1 MANKFDPNTGQPLKP
16 VDVKRTV
23 YDKDTGEPHVCEP
36 VDAPE
41 LIKSGHYVAE
51 KGDKA
56 EKPEKP
62 VADMNKKEI
71 MKKLKSL
78 DIDFDKKAN
87 TEDLRALIPTQE

>member
-16 VDVKRTV
+16 ADVKRTV
-23 YDKDTGEPHVCEP
+23 YDKDSGEQHVCEP

-41 LIKSGHYVAE
+41 LIKSGQYVAE

-56 EKPEKP
+56 EQVEKP
-62 VADMNKKEI
+62 VAEMNKKEI

-78 DIDFDKKAN
+78 NINFDKKAE
-87 TEDLRALIPTQE
+87 TEDLRALIPTE